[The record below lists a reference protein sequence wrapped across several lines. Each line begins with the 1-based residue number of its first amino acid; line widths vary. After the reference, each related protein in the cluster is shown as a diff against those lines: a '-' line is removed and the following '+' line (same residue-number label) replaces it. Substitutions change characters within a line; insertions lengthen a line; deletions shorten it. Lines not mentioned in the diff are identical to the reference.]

1 MKNFLKLLLLAGL
14 VVYLVLAFTKFT
26 RHGNHIICQ
35 NIEYLISDS
44 SHAGFITKDEA
55 DRILRT
61 SNLYP
66 IGRKMDQI
74 NGLQI
79 ATVLRKNAFIDSVAC
94 YKSPNGTVHV
104 IIQQR
109 MPLLR
114 IMAADGAEYY
124 MDQKGNVMDPLGYAA
139 DLVVVT
145 GHFTPEYARKHLLP
159 MGKYLRDHSFWNGQ
173 IEQIHVNDSNHITLI
188 PRVGK
193 SLIEFGEP
201 KELARKFQN
210 LYAFYK
216 KVLPEV
222 GWNKYRKISV
232 ENVTQIVGTK
242 EPTKKKRPY

>member
-14 VVYLVLAFTKFT
+14 TIYLVMAFVKSPK
-26 RHGNHIICQ
+26 HGNHIVCR

-55 DRILRT
+55 DRLLHK

-74 NGLQI
+74 DGLQI
-79 ATVLRKNAFIDSVAC
+79 AKVLRKNAFIDSVAC

-109 MPLLR
+109 LPLLR
-114 IMAADGAEYY
+114 AFTDHGDEYY
-124 MDQKGNVMDPLGYAA
+124 MDLKGNIMAPQGYAA
-139 DLVVVT
+139 DMVVVT
-145 GHFTPEYARKHLLP
+145 GNFDKTFARKHLLP
-159 MGKYLRDHSFWNGQ
+159 MGKYLRDNAFWNGQ
-173 IEQIHVNDSNHITLI
+173 IQQIHVTDSTHLELI

-193 SLIEFGEP
+193 TVIEFGSTDQMV
-201 KELARKFQN
+201 RKFQN
-210 LYAFYK
+210 LHTFYR

-222 GWNKYRKISV
+222 GWNKYLKISI

-242 EPTKKKRPY
+242 GDSDRK